1 MNSMHLYH
9 LITKKM
15 IKMINHIL
23 ILNWLINIR
32 HIKHILKKIKKMI
45 ILMKI
50 S

>member
-1 MNSMHLYH
+1 MNSMHLY
-9 LITKKM
+9 LFFPT
-15 IKMINHIL
+15 KMINHIL